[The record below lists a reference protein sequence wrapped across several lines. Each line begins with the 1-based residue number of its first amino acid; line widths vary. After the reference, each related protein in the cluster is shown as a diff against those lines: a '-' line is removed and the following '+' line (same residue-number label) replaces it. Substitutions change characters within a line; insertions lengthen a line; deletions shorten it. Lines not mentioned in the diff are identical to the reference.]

1 MERPSDTPFF
11 VGKNVEDRRH
21 GLRLIH
27 GRAKHR
33 QTTQE
38 STELSDREISMI
50 KSQNILKFLEKAGLG
65 YFDIDETN
73 IDTATLRVSFN
84 SFLKDELD
92 RVRDEEHEEHDLIN
106 SMSFGEVVAH
116 ANYYFVQSLDRL
128 RSMPIDAEEETR
140 ESTFLELRYWSKV
153 RNIVQE
159 ASNKHIVLV

>member
-11 VGKNVEDRRH
+11 VGKNANERH

-33 QTTQE
+33 QTMQE
-38 STELSDREISMI
+38 STELSDQEISMI
-50 KSQNILKFLEKAGLG
+50 KSQNILEFLEKAGLG
-65 YFDIDETN
+65 YFDIDESN
-73 IDTATLRVSFN
+73 VDTATLQVRFN
-84 SFLKDELD
+84 GFLKDRLD
-92 RVRDEEHEEHDLIN
+92 RARDREHDLIN
-106 SMSFGEVVAH
+106 SMSFSEVVAH
-116 ANYYFVQSLDRL
+116 ANYYFVQSLGRL

-140 ESTFLELRYWSKV
+140 ESTFLQLRYWYKV

>member
-11 VGKNVEDRRH
+11 VGKNANERH

-33 QTTQE
+33 QTMQE
-38 STELSDREISMI
+38 STELSDQEISMI
-50 KSQNILKFLEKAGLG
+50 KSQNILEFLEKAGLG
-65 YFDIDETN
+65 YFDIDKSN
-73 IDTATLRVSFN
+73 VDTATLQVRFN

-92 RVRDEEHEEHDLIN
+92 RVRGEDDEEHDLIN
-106 SMSFGEVVAH
+106 SMSFSEVVAH
-116 ANYYFVQSLDRL
+116 ANYYFVQSLGRL

-140 ESTFLELRYWSKV
+140 ESTFLQLRYWYKV